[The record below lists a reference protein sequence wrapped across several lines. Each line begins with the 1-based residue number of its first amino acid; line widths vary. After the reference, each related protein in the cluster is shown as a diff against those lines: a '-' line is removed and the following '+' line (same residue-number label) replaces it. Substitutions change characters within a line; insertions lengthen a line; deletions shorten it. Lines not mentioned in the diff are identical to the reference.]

1 MASQTPALDR
11 LLAAAIRRQRM
22 ADAAWGLARVALPAG
37 LVIAALAIVGIRRI
51 DLVDISEQWLWLC
64 AIPVP
69 GVIAW
74 AWLRRRAPRKVARRL
89 DAHHQLHDRLGAALE
104 LGNAKPSSD
113 ARTAAIVE
121 LLRAQAE
128 ALAPKV
134 DPRPAIPVHVPTP
147 RIADAI
153 GMVLLGSAL
162 LVPQP
167 TRLELGAVPL
177 DLRFSLQRVAA
188 RAGLD
193 LALAGPLRQSLRE
206 LTGKDDKPAAA
217 AETILEILDAL
228 EKGDIDR
235 ALALEKLE
243 QLDKELADAQAEQD
257 AELREDPATL
267 AEALQELAGAL
278 EEEEVTADAGKAL
291 DRGEGEQAEAEL
303 TEAEAEAEASEQSEE
318 QMKRALSN
326 AEKRLGK
333 QQDERESSERA
344 KQLDEAERRLRKE
357 EKKKPETPEEKEEQ
371 ERRLKKMKKD
381 LEELRR
387 KHERELAAQKK
398 VEELRRN
405 ADKAA
410 KSKAG
415 SQERKRELEKL
426 GRGMKEA
433 SRSAR
438 GSQRMQGARDALEEA
453 KTFVR
458 RAGQQGAG
466 EDRRR
471 QQARRFEKAAKGQQ
485 GKEGKDGKGKDGK
498 GKGQST
504 LLVEGEVGE
513 GKPDAMMEM
522 PGQQGGQQGEG
533 QQGEGQQGEG
543 QQGDG
548 DGDQGEG
555 QDGDGEGQDGDGQN
569 GDGSEGMPGSDG
581 IGTGS
586 QDPLGDPSKI
596 PAHLRNVKVNAKRG
610 KGVSK
615 AEILKDASQ
624 RGFATEPY
632 RRMYKEYRDFAQSAI
647 DSDAM
652 NAAQR
657 RLVKR
662 YYQMIQ
668 GR

>member
-1 MASQTPALDR
+1 MASRTPALDR
-11 LLAAAIRRQRM
+11 LLAAGIRRQRL
-22 ADAAWGLARVALPAG
+22 ADAAWGLARIALPAG
-37 LVIAALAIVGIRRI
+37 LVIAALAIVLVRRFGVPE
-51 DLVDISEQWLWLC
+51 LALWSC
-64 AIPVP
+64 ALPVP
-69 GVIAW
+69 AVLAW
-74 AWLRRRAPRKVARRL
+74 AWLRPRSSRRVARRL
-89 DAHHQLHDRLGAALE
+89 DEHHGLHDRLGAALE
-104 LGNAKPSSD
+104 LLGAKPTD
-113 ARTAAIVE
+113 DTRTAAIIE

-128 ALAPKV
+128 SLAPKV

-147 RIADAI
+147 RIADAV
-153 GMVLLGSAL
+153 GVALLGGAL

-167 TRLELGAVPL
+167 RALELYSVPI
-177 DLRFSLQRVAA
+177 DLRFSLQTVQA

-206 LTGKDDKPAAA
+206 LSGKDDKPAAA
-217 AETILEILDAL
+217 AEAILEILDAL

-243 QLDKELADAQAEQD
+243 QLDKELADAQAEQE

-278 EEEEVTADAGKAL
+278 EQEEVTADAGKAL
-291 DRGEGEQAEAEL
+291 DKGEGEQAEAEL
-303 TEAEAEAEASEQSEE
+303 AEAEAEAEASEQSEE
-318 QMKRALSN
+318 QMKRALSD

-405 ADKAA
+405 ADKAS

-471 QQARRFEKAAKGQQ
+471 QQSRRFEKAAKGQQ
-485 GKEGKDGKGKDGK
+485 GKEGQGKGKDGK

-513 GKPDAMMEM
+513 GKSQQMVEM
-522 PGQQGGQQGEG
+522 PGQQGEGQEGQGEG

-543 QQGDG
+543 QDGQGE
-548 DGDQGEG
+548 GDQGEG
-555 QDGDGEGQDGDGQN
+555 QDGEGEGQEGDGQQ
-569 GDGSEGMPGSDG
+569 GDGSQGMPGSDG

-586 QDPLGDPSKI
+586 QDPMGDPSKI

-615 AEILKDASQ
+615 AEVLKDASQ
-624 RGFATEPY
+624 RGFASEPY
-632 RRMYKEYRDFAQSAI
+632 RKMYKEYRDFAQSAI

>member
-1 MASQTPALDR
+1 MSSKTPALDR
-11 LLAAAIRRQRM
+11 LLAAAIRRQRL

-37 LVIAALAIVGIRRI
+37 LVLASVGVLALRRLGLPE
-51 DLVDISEQWLWLC
+51 LVLWTC
-64 AIPVP
+64 ALPVP
-69 GVIAW
+69 AVIAW
-74 AWLRRRAPRKVARRL
+74 AWLRPRAPRRVARRL
-89 DAHHQLHDRLGAALE
+89 DEHHGLHDRLGAALE
-104 LGNAKPSSD
+104 LDRAPPSD
-113 ARTAAIVE
+113 DPRTIAIVE

-128 ALAPKV
+128 ALAPTI
-134 DPRPAIPVHVPTP
+134 DPRPAIPLHVPAP
-147 RIADAI
+147 RLVDA
-153 GMVLLGSAL
+153 GGVVLLAGAL
-162 LVPQP
+162 AVPQP
-167 TRLELGAVPL
+167 FAHELEVVPIELHASLEL
-177 DLRFSLQRVAA
+177 LQA
-188 RAGLD
+188 REKVD
-193 LALAGPLRQSLRE
+193 LAMAGPLRQSLRE
-206 LTGKDDKPAAA
+206 LAGKDDKPATA
-217 AETILEILDAL
+217 AEQILEILDEL
-228 EKGDIDR
+228 EKGEIDR

-243 QLDKELADAQAEQD
+243 QLDKELAEAQAEQD

-278 EEEEVTADAGKAL
+278 EKEEVTAEAGDAL
-291 DRGEGEQAEAEL
+291 DRGEGDEAEAAL
-303 TEAEAEAEASEQSEE
+303 AEAEAQAEAQAESDE
-318 QMKRALSN
+318 QMKRALGD

-357 EKKKPETPEEKEEQ
+357 EKKQPQTPEEKEEQ
-371 ERRLKKMKKD
+371 ERRLKKMKQD
-381 LEELRR
+381 IEELRR

-438 GSQRMQGARDALEEA
+438 SSQRMQGARDALEEA

-466 EDRRR
+466 EDRRK
-471 QQARRFEKAAKGQQ
+471 QQSRRFEKAAKGQN

-522 PGQQGGQQGEG
+522 PGQDGEGQQGQGEG

-543 QQGDG
+543 EGESE
-548 DGDQGEG
+548 GDQGEG

-569 GDGSEGMPGSDG
+569 GDGNQGSPGGDG

-586 QDPLGDPSKI
+586 QDPMGDPSKL
-596 PAHLRNVKVNAKRG
+596 PAHLRNVKVDAKRG

-615 AEILKDASQ
+615 AEVLKDASQ

-632 RRMYKEYRDFAQSAI
+632 RKMYKEYRDFAQSAI